1 MPTIAEVD
9 GTRIMMFPF
18 DPDPPHVHAFGADF
32 RAKMAIS
39 DARVLEARGTIAPAA
54 MRRLRQWVLRH
65 RGRLNHLWMDARRGN
80 PISRIE
86 D

>member
-1 MPTIAEVD
+1 MLTIAEVD
-9 GTRIMMFPF
+9 GARIMIFSF
-18 DPDPPHVHAFGADF
+18 DHDPPRVHAFGADF
-32 RAKMAIS
+32 RVKLTIS
-39 DARVLEARGTIAPAA
+39 DARVVETRGAVGPAV

-65 RGRLNHLWMDARRGN
+65 RARLGQLWSDAMRGN